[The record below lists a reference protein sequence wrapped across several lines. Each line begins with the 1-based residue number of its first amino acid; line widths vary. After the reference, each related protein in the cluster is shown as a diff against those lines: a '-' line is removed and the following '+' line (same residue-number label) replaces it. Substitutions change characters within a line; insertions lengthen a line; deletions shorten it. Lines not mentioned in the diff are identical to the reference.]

1 MTVDPSD
8 NNSWHN
14 ESSPQAPPPPS
25 PPHPRP
31 LAPHPQPT
39 ATLAPMCPHACL
51 QTRQGLL
58 YGLSCVVDGT
68 FIEPKVAPNTRLLP
82 LNRLLQC
89 SRYFQQGRSYIAYAR
104 HLPSH
109 VPSTFRRHAARGA
122 LFCIKRSGELLWRLC
137 GSVGTSA
144 LVYITS
150 PTPSSLSVRCCW
162 IFV

>member
-68 FIEPKVAPNTRLLP
+68 FIEPKVAPNTSSSQPSAPMQPLTFMLLKADH
-82 LNRLLQC
+82 NW
-89 SRYFQQGRSYIAYAR
+89 
-104 HLPSH
+104 H
-109 VPSTFRRHAARGA
+109 VNTT
-122 LFCIKRSGELLWRLC
+122 RLC
-137 GSVGTSA
+137 TVLRCLGPGVRGSLACRVKPRAPAGA
-144 LVYITS
+144 CGVNAEPEGNPDLMGCITYS
-150 PTPSSLSVRCCW
+150 
-162 IFV
+162 

>member
-68 FIEPKVAPNTRLLP
+68 FIEPKVAPNTSSSQPSAPMQPLTSMLLMAVH
-82 LNRLLQC
+82 
-89 SRYFQQGRSYIAYAR
+89 IW
-104 HLPSH
+104 H
-109 VPSTFRRHAARGA
+109 VHTT
-122 LFCIKRSGELLWRLC
+122 RLC
-137 GSVGTSA
+137 TVLCCLGTCSGPGHVCSVCVGRWGGRGCASERR
-144 LVYITS
+144 S
-150 PTPSSLSVRCCW
+150 PDP
-162 IFV
+162 